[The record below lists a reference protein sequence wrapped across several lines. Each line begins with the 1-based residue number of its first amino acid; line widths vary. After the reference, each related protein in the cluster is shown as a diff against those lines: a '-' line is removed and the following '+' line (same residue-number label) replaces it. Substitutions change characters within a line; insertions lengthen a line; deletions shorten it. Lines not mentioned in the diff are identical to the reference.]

1 MSRSVQEGVQR
12 TMHNVASSIV
22 TGLSVFALGL
32 IMVLPS
38 PVEAQVTWDNVRS
51 YLEDRVSPD
60 ACSDAVSA
68 LISVRNRT
76 PARFEHERRQA
87 IVGDGGAIDPD
98 VVQLALETVERFEFS
113 AEHRDMVM
121 RCGETYTDA
130 LERYRVTP
138 WRIRIALHPIIGGYT
153 RNSISETTFLA
164 AWARAIS
171 IEAQSQDARSDIGT
185 QACLL
190 ALAKGLARTE
200 EDILDDPALAGLFA
214 DFREFIDCDAITN
227 HNAIQCSDI
236 SVDEMP
242 LLSWEQLSTVAPE
255 NWAFDQV
262 SSVGQIDH
270 APVEDLPSE
279 SVNLGGFLNAYGSP
293 DEEDASFLFAP
304 FVLNL
309 GPYGAIFSSNDVI
322 NLDFSGVPNLDP
334 LAHPADTALVV
345 TGRIREHRT
354 RVVLPSSDDQFLTSN
369 YEIVVEDL
377 IPYACVQPQ
386 EGD

>member
-1 MSRSVQEGVQR
+1 MSRSVQEGVQH

-32 IMVLPS
+32 IVSLPS
-38 PVEAQVTWDNVRS
+38 PVEAQVTVESIQS

-68 LISVRNRT
+68 LISVRNQT
-76 PARFEHERRQA
+76 PASDEHVRTQE
-87 IVGDGGAIDPD
+87 IVGWGGPVEAD

-113 AEHRDMVM
+113 AENRDVVM
-121 RCGETYTDA
+121 RCGEAYTDA
-130 LERYRVTP
+130 LTRGRT
-138 WRIRIALHPIIGGYT
+138 RLTRIAREPVISRYT

-171 IEAQSQDARSDIGT
+171 VEAQSQNARSDIGA
-185 QACLL
+185 QICLL
-190 ALAKGLARTE
+190 AVARGIANTE
-200 EDILDDPALAGLFA
+200 DAIMYDPALSGFFEGLS
-214 DFREFIDCDAITN
+214 ELGDCEAITN
-227 HNAIQCSDI
+227 HNAIQCPDT

-255 NWAFDQV
+255 NWAFDQI

-270 APVEDLPSE
+270 APVEGLPSE

-293 DEEDASFLFAP
+293 DEEEASFLFAP

-345 TGRIREHRT
+345 SGRIREHRT
-354 RVVLPSSDDQFLTSN
+354 RVVFPSSDDQFLTSN